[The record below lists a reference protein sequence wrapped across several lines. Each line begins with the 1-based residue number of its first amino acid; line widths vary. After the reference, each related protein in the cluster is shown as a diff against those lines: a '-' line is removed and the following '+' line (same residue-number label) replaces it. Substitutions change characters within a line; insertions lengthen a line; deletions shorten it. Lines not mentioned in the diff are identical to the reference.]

1 MKVQLL
7 VSEWCEPCRG
17 AEEVWRAVAGKKAL
31 ALEVLDVGR
40 PEGRAVAAAL
50 SVRTVPSTV
59 VDGEL
64 KHVGVPSEGEALRM
78 VAAAADRARAEPP
91 RPRSSMAAFLAL
103 GFRPLYLLAGGYAAL
118 SVAAWALQYAGRLP
132 GGNVLWHAHEMLFGY
147 AFAVIAGFLLTAVR
161 VWTQRPTPTGWPL
174 AAIAALWLAARLVAP
189 FSLLVSSFFD
199 LLFAAAVAWGIG
211 HPLVAS
217 GNRRNWFFI
226 ALVLALG
233 AASLAFQAW
242 PQLGVAIGLDV
253 VLFVM
258 AVMGGRV
265 IPAFTNSGIPGGAGA
280 RRDAWLEKASLGAI
294 LVLIA
299 LDLLQLDSRLP
310 GAVALIAAGLH
321 AARLA
326 LWAPLKTRGR
336 PILWILHA
344 SYAWI
349 VVHLALR
356 GLAAFEIVP
365 AVVATHALTVGAIGG
380 LTIGMMTRTARG
392 HTARPLTVGRAELA
406 AYVLVQAAAVVRS
419 LLPLAFPAAY
429 GALIAFSGALWF
441 AAFAIFTVVYLP
453 ILTRPRLDGQPG

>member
-1 MKVQLL
+1 M
-7 VSEWCEPCRG
+7 
-17 AEEVWRAVAGKKAL
+17 
-31 ALEVLDVGR
+31 
-40 PEGRAVAAAL
+40 
-50 SVRTVPSTV
+50 
-59 VDGEL
+59 
-64 KHVGVPSEGEALRM
+64 
-78 VAAAADRARAEPP
+78 
-91 RPRSSMAAFLAL
+91 
-103 GFRPLYLLAGGYAAL
+103 
-118 SVAAWALQYAGRLP
+118 
-132 GGNVLWHAHEMLFGY
+132 LWHAHEMLFGY

-161 VWTQRPTPTGWPL
+161 VWTGRPTPTGLPL
-174 AAIAALWLAARLVAP
+174 AGIAALWVLARVLG
-189 FSLLVSSFFD
+189 LVSLPWAGIAD
-199 LLFAAAVAWGIG
+199 LAFALAVAWGIG
-211 HPLVAS
+211 VPLIAS

-280 RRDAWLEKASLGAI
+280 RRQPLLEKAALGAVLLL
-294 LVLIA
+294 LVFDVFSIHVGMLA
-299 LDLLQLDSRLP
+299 L
-310 GAVALIAAGLH
+310 VAAGLH

-326 LWAPLKTRGR
+326 LWAPLRTRGR

-356 GLAAFEIVP
+356 GLAAFELVP

-380 LTIGMMTRTARG
+380 LTLGMMTRTARG
-392 HTARPLTVGRAELA
+392 HTARPLTVGGAELA
-406 AYVLVQAAAVVRS
+406 AYVLVQAAAVARS
-419 LLPLAFPAAY
+419 LLPLAFPDAY
-429 GALIAFSGALWF
+429 GAMVALSALLWF
-441 AAFAIFTVVYLP
+441 AAFAVFTVVYIP

>member
-1 MKVQLL
+1 M
-7 VSEWCEPCRG
+7 
-17 AEEVWRAVAGKKAL
+17 
-31 ALEVLDVGR
+31 
-40 PEGRAVAAAL
+40 
-50 SVRTVPSTV
+50 
-59 VDGEL
+59 
-64 KHVGVPSEGEALRM
+64 
-78 VAAAADRARAEPP
+78 
-91 RPRSSMAAFLAL
+91 
-103 GFRPLYLLAGGYAAL
+103 
-118 SVAAWALQYAGRLP
+118 
-132 GGNVLWHAHEMLFGY
+132 LWHAHEMLFGY

-161 VWTQRPTPTGWPL
+161 VWTGRPTPTGLPL
-174 AAIAALWLAARLVAP
+174 AGIAALWVTARVLG
-189 FSLLVSSFFD
+189 LVSLPWAAIAD
-199 LLFAAAVAWGIG
+199 LAFALAVAWGIG
-211 HPLVAS
+211 VPLVAS

-265 IPAFTNSGIPGGAGA
+265 IPAFTNSGIPGAGA
-280 RRDAWLEKASLGAI
+280 RRHPLLEKAALGAVLLLLVFDVFSIHIGI
-294 LVLIA
+294 LA
-299 LDLLQLDSRLP
+299 L
-310 GAVALIAAGLH
+310 AAAALH

-356 GLAAFEIVP
+356 GLAAFELVP

-380 LTIGMMTRTARG
+380 LTLGMMTRTARG
-392 HTARPLTVGRAELA
+392 HTARPLTVGGAEIA

-419 LLPLAFPAAY
+419 LLPLAFPNAY
-429 GALIAFSGALWF
+429 GAMVALSAVLWF
-441 AAFAIFTVVYLP
+441 VAFATFTVVYIP